1 MLGSPVSWIR
11 GRGSYSDH
19 VCLQHC
25 IRGVGGA
32 QHSPDKKKTDES
44 ASYILHVGVRFL
56 GMVGHQVEQHVSL
69 AVLAQAFALALT
81 SHQNR
86 FLQTFGAQPASG
98 VGWEWQ
104 IFKRRVVW

>member
-11 GRGSYSDH
+11 DRGSSSDH
-19 VCLQHC
+19 VRLQHC

-32 QHSPDKKKTDES
+32 QHSPDKEKRMKN

-69 AVLAQAFALALT
+69 AVL
-81 SHQNR
+81 
-86 FLQTFGAQPASG
+86 FLL
-98 VGWEWQ
+98 
-104 IFKRRVVW
+104 KRLHWL

>member
-1 MLGSPVSWIR
+1 MFAFNIVSGAW
-11 GRGSYSDH
+11 
-19 VCLQHC
+19 
-25 IRGVGGA
+25 GGA
-32 QHSPDKKKTDES
+32 QHSPDKKNDES

-56 GMVGHQVEQHVSL
+56 GMVGHRVEQHVSL
-69 AVLAQAFALALT
+69 AGLAQAFALALT

-86 FLQTFGAQPASG
+86 SLQTFGAKPASG

>member
-1 MLGSPVSWIR
+1 MFAFNIVSGAW
-11 GRGSYSDH
+11 
-19 VCLQHC
+19 
-25 IRGVGGA
+25 GGTA
-32 QHSPDKKKTDES
+32 QPRQKKTDES

-86 FLQTFGAQPASG
+86 FLQTFGAQAASG